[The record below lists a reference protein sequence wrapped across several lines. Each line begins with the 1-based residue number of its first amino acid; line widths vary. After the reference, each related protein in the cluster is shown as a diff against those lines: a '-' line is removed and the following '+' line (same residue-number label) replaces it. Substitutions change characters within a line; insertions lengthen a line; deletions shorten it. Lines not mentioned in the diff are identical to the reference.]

1 MIPQAYVKIDG
12 HVKQPGRYPLLEQM
26 TLYDLIFNAGG
37 YVDEDYKSLTYLKRA
52 ELVKFL
58 R

>member
-12 HVKQPGRYPLLEQM
+12 HVKQPAAIHVR
-26 TLYDLIFNAGG
+26 TNDFYDLIFM
-37 YVDEDYKSLTYLKRA
+37 L
-52 ELVKFL
+52 LVC